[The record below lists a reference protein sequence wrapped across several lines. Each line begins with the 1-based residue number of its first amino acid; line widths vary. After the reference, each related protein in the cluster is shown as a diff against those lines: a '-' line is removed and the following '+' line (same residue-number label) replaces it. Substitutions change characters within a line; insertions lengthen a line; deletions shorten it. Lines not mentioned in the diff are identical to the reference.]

1 MKIIYIALLF
11 LGGAVVAGAVWV
23 RFAPD
28 DPARWHVTSSL
39 TDPGHHGGAN
49 SHVYRELLSEGGQ
62 ERFAA
67 FDAVIRATPRTEVL
81 AGSLEEGRIT
91 YVTRSKLMGYPDYT
105 TLSLTETPQG
115 AQLEVFSRARYGK
128 SDLGVNR
135 ARIEGWLAAL

>member
-1 MKIIYIALLF
+1 
-11 LGGAVVAGAVWV
+11 
-23 RFAPD
+23 
-28 DPARWHVTSSL
+28 
-39 TDPGHHGGAN
+39 
-49 SHVYRELLSEGGQ
+49 GQ

-67 FDAVIRATPRTEVL
+67 FDAVMRATPRTEVL

-115 AQLEVFSRARYGK
+115 ALLEVFSRARYGK